1 MRGLARRCRR
11 IVWLNPMMGWDGY
24 EPVAAGIRAALPH
37 VDLHAPANT
46 LQSLAELEPYL
57 ARL

>member
-1 MRGLARRCRR
+1 
-11 IVWLNPMMGWDGY
+11 MMGWDGY